1 MDMSQ
6 YRNLFLSEAR
16 EYLKTINVTVVGL
29 EESPSDRAAI
39 DALFRGAH
47 SLKGMAASMEYGD
60 VVEVA
65 HSMEDLMIRVR
76 EDGLAFEA
84 GVADLLLEGADLIEG
99 LLDDVEQ
106 ELEPRRSSGDFARR
120 LAAYMPSQTQVQA
133 QSTGEPQASAQAQ
146 GPAQSQGSSQPEA
159 SSQAQGSTQAQ
170 GSSQAPGSS
179 EAQGLSQ
186 ANGVSQAQGLSLTQA
201 PSQRQS
207 PADQDKG
214 KEPAGELSTV
224 RVRTELLDHLIN
236 LTGEL
241 ITNKHRLLNIGRD
254 LGSTQLNEAVSETS
268 KLLRAL
274 HDEVMKVRL
283 MPFDAICD
291 RFQRSVR
298 ALAKRSGKDLHFE
311 LQGREIGL
319 DRGILEQL
327 TDPLNHLLRNA
338 VDHGME
344 PSSERIAAGKS
355 AKGLVKL
362 SVTRDR
368 DRVHITVSDDGRG
381 MDPQAMIAAAI
392 RKKLITPEEAVV
404 LSPRQALMLSCL
416 PGFSTAKEVTD
427 VSGRGVGMDAVN
439 ASIQKLGGSLSIDS
453 EPGTGSRFTLMVP
466 MTIAI
471 IHALVVQCGKVKVAV
486 PVTAVHRTVELRREQ
501 AETVGKRQVFQLDDE
516 AVPLLSLNRIL
527 GVPLGRF
534 PSGIVPL
541 FVTEAKGRRVGLV
554 VDRFL
559 GQHEL
564 FVKPLGRP
572 LSKVRGVAGGA
583 TLGDG
588 EIVTI
593 LDIADLL

>member
-16 EYLKTINVTVVGL
+16 EYLKTINETVVSL
-29 EESPSDRAAI
+29 EDAPSERSAI

-60 VVEVA
+60 VVVVA
-65 HSMEDLMIRVR
+65 HSMEDLMLLVR
-76 EDGLAFEA
+76 EGKLAFDA
-84 GVADLLLEGADLIEG
+84 GVADLLLEGTDLIEAM
-99 LLDDVEQ
+99 LDDLEQ
-106 ELEPRRSSGDFARR
+106 ERETRRPPGDYAQR
-120 LAAYMPSQTQVQA
+120 LAAYTAGQGKAQQQPVSQQQ
-133 QSTGEPQASAQAQ
+133 PQ
-146 GPAQSQGSSQPEA
+146 P
-159 SSQAQGSTQAQ
+159 
-170 GSSQAPGSS
+170 
-179 EAQGLSQ
+179 
-186 ANGVSQAQGLSLTQA
+186 VSQAQQA
-201 PSQRQS
+201 GAPGAPAQPGVPQPGVPQPGAPQPEHPAPPQPAHPEAAKGGEQS
-207 PADQDKG
+207 V
-214 KEPAGELSTV
+214 ELSTV

-241 ITNKHRLLNIGRD
+241 VTNKNRLLNVGRE
-254 LGSTQLNEAVSETS
+254 LESPRLNDAVSETA

-298 ALAKRSGKDLHFE
+298 ALAKRSGKELHFE
-311 LQGREIGL
+311 LVGREIGL

-327 TDPLNHLLRNA
+327 TDPLNHILRNA
-338 VDHGME
+338 VDHGLE
-344 PSSERIAAGKS
+344 GSAERLAAGKP
-355 AKGLVKL
+355 ARGVVRLA
-362 SVTRDR
+362 VTRDR

-381 MDPQAMIAAAI
+381 MEPQAMIEAAI
-392 RKKLITPEEAVV
+392 RKQLISEEEAAL
-404 LSPRQALMLSCL
+404 LSPRQALMLACI

-439 ASIQKLGGSLSIDS
+439 ASIQKLGGSLSIES
-453 EPGTGSRFTLMVP
+453 EPGTGSKFTLMVP

-471 IHALVVQCGKVKVAV
+471 IHALVVQCGKVKGAV
-486 PVTAVHRTVELRREQ
+486 PVTAVQRTVELRREQ
-501 AETVGKRQVFQLDDE
+501 VETVGRRQVFQMDGE
-516 AVPLLSLNRIL
+516 AIQLLSLNRVL
-527 GVPLGRF
+527 GLPIGRF
-534 PSGIVPL
+534 SNGIVPA
-541 FVTEAKGRRVGLV
+541 FVTEARGRRVGLV

-572 LSKVRGVAGGA
+572 LAKLKGVAGGA

-593 LDIADLL
+593 LDLSDLL

>member
-1 MDMSQ
+1 MSQ

-47 SLKGMAASMEYGD
+47 SLKGMAASMDYGD

-99 LLDDVEQ
+99 LLNDVEQ
-106 ELEPRRSSGDFARR
+106 ELEARRSPGDFARR
-120 LAAYMPSQTQVQA
+120 LAAYMPSQTQEQA
-133 QSTGEPQASAQAQ
+133 QAQPAGELQASAQAQ
-146 GPAQSQGSSQPEA
+146 GPAQAQGSSQPQA
-159 SSQAQGSTQAQ
+159 SSQAQGSSQVL

-179 EAQGLSQ
+179 EAQ
-186 ANGVSQAQGLSLTQA
+186 APSQAQ
-201 PSQRQS
+201 S
-207 PADQDKG
+207 PAEQDKG
-214 KEPAGELSTV
+214 KEPTGEASTV

-254 LGSTQLNEAVSETS
+254 LGSAQLNEAVSETS

-298 ALAKRSGKDLHFE
+298 ALAKRNGKDLHFE

-344 PSSERIAAGKS
+344 PSAERIAAGKS

-381 MDPQAMIAAAI
+381 MDPQVMIAAAI
-392 RKKLITPEEAVV
+392 RKKLISPEEAVV

-439 ASIQKLGGSLSIDS
+439 ASIQKMGGSLSIDS

-501 AETVGKRQVFQLDDE
+501 AETVGKRQLFQLDDE
-516 AVPLLSLNRIL
+516 SVPLISLNRIL
-527 GVPLGRF
+527 GLPLGRF